1 MINFSAAQKCVPDD
15 VLERTKRSGRVQNGA
30 KIKEAKEQ
38 LESKW
43 DNFKLEKI
51 ERWHKIKELKV
62 IPNSRKRFR
71 VISVIQKSNVSYPE
85 DATVISA

>member
-62 IPNSRKRFR
+62 IPNFSKRLR
-71 VISVIQKSNVSYPE
+71 VISIIQKSIVSYPE